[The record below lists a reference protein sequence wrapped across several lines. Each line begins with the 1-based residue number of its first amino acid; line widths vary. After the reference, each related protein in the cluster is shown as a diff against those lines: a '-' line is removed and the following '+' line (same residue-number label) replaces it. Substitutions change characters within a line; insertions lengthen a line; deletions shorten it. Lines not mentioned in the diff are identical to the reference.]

1 MQLSK
6 QLLILSD
13 FVFLSCM
20 CNQKVMCVS
29 GDFFFFFLPWQLLCW
44 EFLLLLYS
52 FEFAYIGKNHSS
64 KITADHCKQE

>member
-29 GDFFFFFLPWQLLCW
+29 GDFFFFFFAMAIALLGVLIIVI
-44 EFLLLLYS
+44 F
-52 FEFAYIGKNHSS
+52 I
-64 KITADHCKQE
+64 

>member
-29 GDFFFFFLPWQLLCW
+29 GDFFFFFFCHGNCSAGSSYYCYIHLSLL
-44 EFLLLLYS
+44 
-52 FEFAYIGKNHSS
+52 
-64 KITADHCKQE
+64 T

>member
-29 GDFFFFFLPWQLLCW
+29 GDFFFFAMAIALLGVLIIVI
-44 EFLLLLYS
+44 F
-52 FEFAYIGKNHSS
+52 I
-64 KITADHCKQE
+64 

>member
-29 GDFFFFFLPWQLLCW
+29 GDFFFFCAMAIALLGVLIIVI
-44 EFLLLLYS
+44 F
-52 FEFAYIGKNHSS
+52 I
-64 KITADHCKQE
+64 

>member
-1 MQLSK
+1 MQFSK

-13 FVFLSCM
+13 FFFCLLCVIRRLCVFLET
-20 CNQKVMCVS
+20 
-29 GDFFFFFLPWQLLCW
+29 FFFFVPWQLLCW